1 MTGNEQRNG
10 AKSSSPTA
18 AAPEAAETAGEAAE
32 KGACVATGVGRCG
45 GCEANGDGG
54 EREGDRMC
62 RICHL
67 SSRSGEGGSELIL
80 LVSLQGRARL
90 RAPPLCRG
98 LVCGKGQQKILELCC
113 EICGAN
119 AKNITIVIDSR
130 VLEEGHA
137 RKELNTQN
145 PHDSGERIVCWSAA
159 TRRKGEAPFP
169 CSVQWRQRRGGEE
182 KSRENEE

>member
-10 AKSSSPTA
+10 AESSSPA
-18 AAPEAAETAGEAAE
+18 AEAPEAAETAAGEAAE
-32 KGACVATGVGRCG
+32 KGPCVVTGVGRCG
-45 GCEANGDGG
+45 GCEADGDGG

-80 LVSLQGRARL
+80 LG
-90 RAPPLCRG
+90 CR
-98 LVCGKGQQKILELCC
+98 CKGELGFAHRHCAEAWFVVKGNRCC

-137 RKELNTQN
+137 RRELNTQN
-145 PHDSGERIVCWSAA
+145 PHDSGETQIACWRRLPVC
-159 TRRKGEAPFP
+159 
-169 CSVQWRQRRGGEE
+169 
-182 KSRENEE
+182 KSLMACLIMAFLLLWFFHVSML